1 MTPHPETHFDAAPRL
16 RSRRSML
23 PLIGGAVA
31 SLGVGPRVLHARA
44 RELVVVNW
52 GGAAVRNYDTAYGKP
67 FAAETGIDVEID
79 GSGPLPGRIKAMVES
94 RQVVWDVCDADLF
107 TAMKLGAAGL
117 LEPIDYA
124 LVDRNKVEPG
134 YAVEHGIASYIYSW
148 GLAYD
153 SERFGQAPP
162 MTATD
167 IFDTQKFPGKR
178 ALYNGV
184 QSTCELALLADGV
197 APESLYPLDIP
208 RAVRKVKSLGRDL
221 VLWGRDA
228 EAQRLLQQGE
238 VAMAV
243 LGHPRASL
251 AVRDSGGRVQFLFA
265 GAMRSAGAWMV
276 PRGNPAGAALA
287 NQFIASTQDPQR
299 QLQLFL
305 LHGSGP
311 VNPAVEPLIPPEAQ
325 AFNPNTAAH
334 RDVQFGR
341 NDVWYAERYEEA
353 SIAFRDLIAAR

>member
-1 MTPHPETHFDAAPRL
+1 MAGWTGRAQ
-16 RSRRSML
+16 
-23 PLIGGAVA
+23 
-31 SLGVGPRVLHARA
+31 ARA

-52 GGAAVRNYDTAYGKP
+52 GGAAVKNYEIAYGKP
-67 FAAETGIDVEID
+67 FSKSANLDVVID

-117 LEPIDYA
+117 LEPIDYSI
-124 LVDRNKVEPG
+124 VDRTKVEPG
-134 YAVEHGIASYIYSW
+134 YAVEFGIASYIYSW

-153 SERFGQAPP
+153 AKLFAQTPP
-162 MTATD
+162 VTATD
-167 IFDTQKFPGKR
+167 IFDTKKFPGKR

-197 APESLYPLDIP
+197 APESLYPLDIA
-208 RAVRKVKSLGRDL
+208 RAVKKVKSLGRNL
-221 VLWGRDA
+221 VLWSRDA

-238 VAMAV
+238 VALAV

-251 AVRDSGGRVQFLFA
+251 AVRDSGGRVQFTFN
-265 GAMRSAGAWMV
+265 GSMRSAGAWMV
-276 PRGNPAGAALA
+276 PKGNPAGAVIA
-287 NQFIASTQDPQR
+287 NQFIASTQDPDR

-311 VNPAVEPLIPPEAQ
+311 TNPAVEPLIPTDRQ

-334 RDVQFGR
+334 RAVQFR
-341 NDVWYAERYEEA
+341 RDDQWYAEKYEEA
-353 SIAFRDLIAAR
+353 SIMFRDLIAAR